1 MAFGSK
7 RERFYQFGLDGTR
20 FGAIPHSAFAPV
32 PNAEF
37 TATAHAAR
45 HELRAGRG
53 EDVCNQQS
61 CSGDRAATGS
71 SSAHYRCGLALLSFA
86 CTAGG
91 SSVAWFDR
99 LSEGR
104 S

>member
-7 RERFYQFGLDGTR
+7 RQRFYQLRLDGAR
-20 FGAIPHSAFAPV
+20 FGAISHSAFAPV

-37 TATAHAAR
+37 TTTAHAAS
-45 HELRAGRG
+45 HELRARRG
-53 EDVCNQQS
+53 KDVCNQQS
-61 CSGDRAATGS
+61 CSGDCAATGP

-91 SSVAWFDR
+91 SCVAWFDR
-99 LSEGR
+99 LPEG
-104 S
+104 